1 MTMKSLLLGA
11 AAGLVTVGA
20 AQAADLPMTKA
31 EAVEYVK
38 VCTEFGAGFFY
49 IPGSD
54 TCLKIGGD
62 IRANYHS
69 GYPTISNPTR
79 ANDALVFDG
88 RGQIAFDARTATE
101 YGTLR
106 SFFAIDGNFGNGS
119 SGGITGSGFQ
129 VDKAYIQLGG
139 LTAGYAHSF
148 FGFYDNDYGNDIFQ
162 PYYAFPQT
170 RALIA
175 YTAAFGGGF
184 TATLSAEDGKSSRNV
199 MWDDNAIIQ
208 ATALTS
214 VYGGLT
220 APDGVA
226 RLRLDQSWGQ
236 AAISAAVHQVRLP
249 GFLTITGTGG
259 ASAGGS
265 QYDTK
270 YGFAVA
276 GSLGVNLPI
285 AAGGHFAVEGTY
297 AKGATSYLGVASS
310 DVSFTRTNAKL
321 ASGWAVTGE
330 FGVNVTPAFTV
341 NLLAGYVNYKGA
353 DALGNGLTT
362 TGDDSYTRYTVG
374 GNVWYVLTK
383 GFKVGAE
390 VYYDNTNYKH
400 VAADSDGW
408 GGGVSIRREF

>member
-69 GYPTISNPTR
+69 GYATNANPTR

-106 SFFAIDGNFGNGS
+106 SFFAINGNFGNGAAS
-119 SGGITGSGFQ
+119 SFA

-139 LTAGYAHSF
+139 LTAGFAHSF

-162 PYYAFPQT
+162 PYYAFGQT
-170 RALIA
+170 RALLA

-184 TATLSAEDGKSSRNV
+184 TATLSAEDGKSSRGILL
-199 MWDDNAIIQ
+199 DDAVGHKFV
-208 ATALTS
+208 APS
-214 VYGGLT
+214 GGLT

-226 RLRLDQSWGQ
+226 RLRIDQSWGQ

-249 GFLTITGTGG
+249 GDYTTVLPAG
-259 ASAGGS
+259 ADS

-270 YGFAVA
+270 YGYAVA
-276 GSLGVNLPI
+276 GSLGINLPI
-285 AAGGHFAVEGTY
+285 AAGGHVAVEATY
-297 AKGATSYLGVASS
+297 EKGASQYLGISTLA
-310 DVSFTRTNAKL
+310 DATFTPTATKL
-321 ASGWAVTGE
+321 SSGWAVTGE
-330 FGVNVTPAFTV
+330 FGVNVTPAVTI
-341 NLLAGYVNYKGA
+341 NLLAGYVNYKGTDAAA
-353 DALGNGLTT
+353 DGFLSTQ
-362 TGDDSYTRYTVG
+362 DDSFTRYTVG

-390 VYYDNTNYKH
+390 VYYDNTNFKH
-400 VAADSDGW
+400 VASDVDGW

>member
-1 MTMKSLLLGA
+1 
-11 AAGLVTVGA
+11 VTVGA

-54 TCLKIGGD
+54 TCLKISGD
-62 IRANYHS
+62 VRANYAA
-69 GYPTISNPTR
+69 GANTTAPNPR
-79 ANDALVFDG
+79 SRDSIVFSG

-106 SFFAIDGNFGNGS
+106 SFFAINGNFGS
-119 SGGITGSGFQ
+119 SPTGSNAGFG

-139 LTAGYAHSF
+139 LTAGFAHSF

-162 PYYAFPQT
+162 PYYAFGQT
-170 RALIA
+170 RALLA

-184 TATLSAEDGKSSRNV
+184 TATISAEDGKSSRNGLF
-199 MWDDNAIIQ
+199 DDVANA
-208 ATALTS
+208 AGP
-214 VYGGLT
+214 YGGLS
-220 APDGVA
+220 APDVVG
-226 RLRLDQSWGQ
+226 RLRVDQSWGQ
-236 AAISAAVHQVRLP
+236 AAISAAVHQNRLP
-249 GFLTITGTGG
+249 GVFL
-259 ASAGGS
+259 GS
-265 QYDTK
+265 QDDTK

-276 GSLGVNLPI
+276 GSLGINLPI
-285 AAGGHFAVEGTY
+285 EAGGHFAVEATY
-297 AKGATSYLGVASS
+297 AKGATAYLNSFSS
-310 DVSFTRTNAKL
+310 ETDVVYTPTSSKL

-330 FGVNVTPAFTV
+330 IGVNVTPNITV
-341 NLLAGYVNYKGA
+341 NVLAGYLNYKGVSA
-353 DALGNGLTT
+353 DALGLETAL
-362 TGDDSYTRYTVG
+362 DDSFTRYTVG

-390 VYYDNTNYKH
+390 VYYDNTDYKKIGG
-400 VAADSDGW
+400 ASPLSDSDGF

>member
-69 GYPTISNPTR
+69 GYSTTADNTR
-79 ANDALVFDG
+79 AADALVFDG

-106 SFFAIDGNFGNGS
+106 SFFAINGNFGNGAAS
-119 SGGITGSGFQ
+119 SFA

-139 LTAGYAHSF
+139 LTAGFAHSF

-162 PYYAFPQT
+162 PYYAFGQT
-170 RALIA
+170 RALLA

-184 TATLSAEDGKSSRNV
+184 TATLSAEDGKSSRNKLF
-199 MWDDNAIIQ
+199 DDA
-208 ATALTS
+208 ALFQTNTTS
-214 VYGGLT
+214 YGGLT

-249 GFLTITGTGG
+249 GAYIGTL
-259 ASAGGS
+259 AAGGTAASTS

-285 AAGGHFAVEGTY
+285 AAGGHVAVEATY
-297 AKGATSYLGVASS
+297 AKGATAYLGVSSS
-310 DVSFTRTNAKL
+310 DASFTSTNTKL

-400 VAADSDGW
+400 VAADADGW

>member
-62 IRANYHS
+62 VRANYHS
-69 GYPTISNPTR
+69 GYSTTANNTR
-79 ANDALVFDG
+79 AADALVFDG

-106 SFFAIDGNFGNGS
+106 SFFAINGNFGNGAAS
-119 SGGITGSGFQ
+119 SFA

-139 LTAGYAHSF
+139 LTAGFAHSF
-148 FGFYDNDYGNDIFQ
+148 FGFYDNDFGNDIFQ
-162 PYYAFPQT
+162 PYYAFGQT
-170 RALIA
+170 RALLA

-184 TATLSAEDGKSSRNV
+184 TATLSAEDGKSDRNGI
-199 MWDDNAIIQ
+199 WNDNAVVLP
-208 ATALTS
+208 AVKANTT
-214 VYGGLT
+214 YGGLT

-236 AAISAAVHQVRLP
+236 AAISGAVHQVRLP
-249 GFLTITGTGG
+249 GLGV
-259 ASAGGS
+259 S
-265 QYDTK
+265 QFDTK

-276 GSLGVNLPI
+276 GSLGINLPI
-285 AAGGHFAVEGTY
+285 AAGGHFAVEATY
-297 AKGATSYLGVASS
+297 AKGASAYLGVAS
-310 DVSFTRTNAKL
+310 DDAAVTTTANKL
-321 ASGWAVTGE
+321 NSGWAVTGE
-330 FGVNVTPAFTV
+330 FGVNITPALTA
-341 NLLAGYVNYKGA
+341 NLLAGYVSFKGTDPNA
-353 DALGNGLTT
+353 DGF
-362 TGDDSYTRYTVG
+362 TGTVDDSYTRYTVG

-400 VAADSDGW
+400 VAADADGW